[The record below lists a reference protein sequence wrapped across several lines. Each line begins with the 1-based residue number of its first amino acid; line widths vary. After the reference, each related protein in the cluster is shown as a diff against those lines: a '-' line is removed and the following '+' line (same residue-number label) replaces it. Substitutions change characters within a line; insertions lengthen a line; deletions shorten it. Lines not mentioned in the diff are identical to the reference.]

1 MDSPTGTGLPLKAT
15 ASTALL
21 ALFVVAAL
29 FPAAVAAWGR
39 DYWRPDEPD
48 YAQHAREMVKRG
60 DFVVPYQN
68 GVPFPE
74 KPILT
79 YWAVAATTPFTGGDV
94 TPFGSRVPSLL
105 GGMLLVLVA
114 IRAAAWLGAPR
125 DRWLAGAAVAVAP
138 IAFWQAQFL
147 QMDALFSGLL
157 AAALLVQ
164 LRLENDP
171 EPRPWLALGGHV
183 LLGLAVLTKGPLAI
197 AASVLVAGASVLA
210 TRSFRPV
217 RVLFPVRAA
226 VVVALVA
233 APWYV
238 LSIHRFGWDYAYELL
253 VRHNL
258 VRFAAAWD
266 HIHPF
271 WYYAVEK
278 IWADFFPWTLPAL
291 VAIVVLWKRGEVA
304 ANPRLGSVLRALGI
318 VFVFFSLS
326 RSKQGKYLL
335 FLYPFLAA
343 VLALLVAR
351 LREAEDEAALRATRV
366 VRAILVFVAAVL
378 VVAAVALFPVAARKA
393 PADAGLVPWIAVP
406 LGLGGVAALV
416 LLARRRREIAGV
428 AFALVGGLWL
438 AEAALGA
445 KGLPALN
452 DRKTAR
458 PLYERLRPH
467 VAHGEPLAYAS
478 GRFRCYALV
487 ALDRGVAWLKTPEAL
502 LEWLGEHPEGWVIT
516 GKDEY
521 DTWLVRQPALKKLPV
536 RDSHPEGSDTGL
548 VLRLP
553 QPGE

>member
-1 MDSPTGTGLPLKAT
+1 MTSSSSKPVRI
-15 ASTALL
+15 LL
-21 ALFVVAAL
+21 AVAFAAVAIL
-29 FPAAVAAWGR
+29 PAAIAAWGR

-48 YAQHAREMVKRG
+48 YAQHVREMVQRG
-60 DFVVPYQN
+60 DYVVPYQN
-68 GVPFPE
+68 GEPFPE

-79 YWAVAATTPFTGGDV
+79 YWAAAATTPFTGGVV
-94 TPFGSRVPSLL
+94 TPFGTRVPSLL

-114 IRAAAWLGAPR
+114 IRAAAWLGARR
-125 DRWLAGAAVAVAP
+125 DRWLAGAAMAVAP

-147 QMDALFSGLL
+147 QMDALFSGFV
-157 AAALLVQ
+157 AAALLIQ
-164 LRLENDP
+164 LRLETDG
-171 EPRPWLALGGHV
+171 EPSPWLAFGGHV
-183 LLGLAVLTKGPLAI
+183 LLGLAVLTKGPLAL
-197 AASVLVAGASVLA
+197 AVSVLVAGLSVLA
-210 TRSFRPV
+210 TRSWKPV
-217 RVLFPVRAA
+217 TALYPLRAA
-226 VVVALVA
+226 LVVTVVA

-271 WYYAVEK
+271 WYYAANKV
-278 IWADFFPWTLPAL
+278 WGDFFPWTLPAA
-291 VAIVVLWKRGEVA
+291 VAVVALWKGGETA
-304 ANPRLGSVLRALGI
+304 ANPRLRSVLRAVAITFL
-318 VFVFFSLS
+318 FFSAS

-335 FLYPFLAA
+335 LLYPFVAA
-343 VLALLVAR
+343 ILALLVTR
-351 LREAEDEAALRATRV
+351 VREADSEVYRGARKVLAG
-366 VRAILVFVAAVL
+366 VFAFLAAAV
-378 VVAAVALFPVAARKA
+378 VVAAVALYPVAAKKV

-406 LGLGGVAALV
+406 LGLGGAVALS
-416 LLARRRREIAGV
+416 LLARFRREVASA
-428 AFALVGGLWL
+428 AFALAGGIWL

-445 KGLPALN
+445 KAFPAVN

-467 VAHGEPLAYAS
+467 VASGEPLAYAS

-487 ALDRGVAWLKTPEAL
+487 VLDRRVEWVRTPQALLAWLAK
-502 LEWLGEHPEGWVIT
+502 HPEGWVIT

-521 DTWLVRQPALKKLPV
+521 DGWLVKQPALESLPV